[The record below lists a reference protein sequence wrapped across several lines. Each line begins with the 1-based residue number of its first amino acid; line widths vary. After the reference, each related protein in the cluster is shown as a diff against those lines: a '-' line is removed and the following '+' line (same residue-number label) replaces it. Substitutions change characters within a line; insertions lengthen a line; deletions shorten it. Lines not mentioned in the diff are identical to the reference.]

1 MHELI
6 KNENVLLPEYI
17 PDILPGREREIK
29 DISYNFKIAL
39 DGRKPQNLLVYGPP
53 GTGKTAVI
61 KHITKELED
70 YSNKVKI
77 VHINCWHIGTRYGII
92 AEMARKI
99 GFIAPTKGVSIEEIF
114 NRISEIMKK
123 RRIIVIV
130 ILDEMDKLI
139 LSGHS
144 EVLYDLSRMNE
155 VYKVKISLVGI
166 INELQLMTTLDPR
179 IRSSVINS
187 DVEFKP
193 YTVPQLKE
201 ILMERAKYAFN
212 DFEEDAIGL
221 AAAYG
226 YKLNGDA
233 RISISILLNGGRIAE
248 KNNYRRLNVESI
260 EEAFKNKS
268 YIMRKVEKKEIKLNK
283 EEKKIIDVLKKKEI
297 TSGELYKKLPDMN
310 ERTIRNYI
318 KKLKETGLI
327 EVREVVGKGK
337 TRMIKIKDNLEG

>member
-1 MHELI
+1 MQELI
-6 KNENVLLPEYI
+6 INENVLLPEYV
-17 PDILPGREREIK
+17 PEILPGREREIK
-29 DISYNFKIAL
+29 DITYNFKLAL

-53 GTGKTAVI
+53 GTGKTAVVKYI
-61 KHITKELED
+61 SREFED

-99 GFIAPTKGVSIEEIF
+99 GFMAPLKGVPIDEIF
-114 NRISEIMKK
+114 IRISEIIQKK
-123 RRIIVIV
+123 RMIVIV

-144 EVLYDLSRMNE
+144 DVLYDLSRMNE
-155 VYKVKISLVGI
+155 VYNVKISLVGI
-166 INELQLMTTLDPR
+166 INELNLITTLDPR

-193 YTVPQLKE
+193 YTVPELKN
-201 ILMERAKYAFN
+201 ILIERAKKAFYE
-212 DFEEDAIGL
+212 FEEDAIGL

-233 RISISILLNGGRIAE
+233 RISISILLNAGRIAE
-248 KNNYRRLNVESI
+248 KNDWGILNVKSV
-260 EEAFKNKS
+260 EEAFKSKS
-268 YIMRKVEKKEIKLNK
+268 YIMRKVEKNEIKLNK
-283 EEKKIIDVLKKKEI
+283 EEKKIIDILKKSEI

-318 KKLKETGLI
+318 KKLEETGLI
-327 EVREVVGKGK
+327 ELKEVVGKGK
-337 TRMIKIKDNLEG
+337 TRMIRMKDNV

>member
-1 MHELI
+1 MQELI

-17 PDILPGREREIK
+17 PDILPGREKEIK

-39 DGRKPQNLLVYGPP
+39 DGRKPENLLVYGSP
-53 GTGKTAVI
+53 GTGKTAVV
-61 KHITKELED
+61 KFITKELED

-92 AEMARKI
+92 AEMAKRI
-99 GFIAPTKGVSIEEIF
+99 GFIAPMKGMSIEDLF
-114 NRISEIMKK
+114 NRISEIILKK
-123 RRIIVIV
+123 RIIVIV

-144 EVLYDLSRMNE
+144 DILYDLSRMNE
-155 VYKVKISLVGI
+155 VYNVKISMVGI
-166 INELQLMTTLDPR
+166 INELNLITTLDPR
-179 IRSSVINS
+179 IRSSVINA

-201 ILMERAKYAFN
+201 ILNERARFAFY
-212 DFEEDAIGL
+212 DYDEDAIGL

-233 RISISILLNGGRIAE
+233 RISISILLNSGRIAE
-248 KNNYRRLNVESI
+248 KKGANKLMVEHVQ
-260 EEAFKNKS
+260 EAFKRKS
-268 YIMRKVEKKEIKLNK
+268 YIMRKVEKNEIKLNQ
-283 EEKKIIDVLKKKEI
+283 EEKKIIDILKKGEI
-297 TSGELYKKLPDMN
+297 TSGELYKKLPGMN

-318 KKLKETGLI
+318 KKLEETGLI
-327 EVREVVGKGK
+327 ELKEVVGKGK
-337 TRMIKIKDNLEG
+337 TRMIKMKDNV

>member
-1 MHELI
+1 MQELI

-17 PDILPGREREIK
+17 PDILPGREKEIK

-39 DGRKPQNLLVYGPP
+39 DGRKPENLLVYGSP
-53 GTGKTAVI
+53 GTGKTAVV
-61 KHITKELED
+61 KFITKELED

-92 AEMARKI
+92 AEMAKRI
-99 GFIAPTKGVSIEEIF
+99 GFIAPMKGMSIEDLF
-114 NRISEIMKK
+114 NRISEIILKK
-123 RRIIVIV
+123 RIIVIV

-144 EVLYDLSRMNE
+144 DILYDLSRMNE
-155 VYKVKISLVGI
+155 VYNVKISMVGI
-166 INELQLMTTLDPR
+166 INELNLITTLDPR
-179 IRSSVINS
+179 IRSSVINA

-201 ILMERAKYAFN
+201 ILNERAKYAFY
-212 DFEEDAIGL
+212 DYEEDAIGL

-233 RISISILLNGGRIAE
+233 RISISILLNSGRIAE
-248 KNNYRRLNVESI
+248 KNGANKLMVEHVQ
-260 EEAFKNKS
+260 EAFKSKS
-268 YIMRKVEKKEIKLNK
+268 YIMRKVEKNEIKLNQ
-283 EEKKIIDVLKKKEI
+283 EEKKIVDILKKGGI
-297 TSGELYKKLPDMN
+297 TSGELYKKLPEMN

-318 KKLKETGLI
+318 KKLEETGLI
-327 EVREVVGKGK
+327 ELKEVVGKGK
-337 TRMIKIKDNLEG
+337 TRMIKMKDNV

>member
-1 MHELI
+1 MDELI

-17 PDILPGREREIK
+17 PEILPGREKEIK

-99 GFIAPTKGVSIEEIF
+99 GFMAPMKGVSIEEIF
-114 NRISEIMKK
+114 TRISEIIQKK
-123 RRIIVIV
+123 RIIVIV

-139 LSGHS
+139 SSGHG

-155 VYKVKISLVGI
+155 VYNVKISLVGI
-166 INELQLMTTLDPR
+166 INELNLITTLDPR

-201 ILMERAKYAFN
+201 ILIRRAKYAFKEF
-212 DFEEDAIGL
+212 DEDAIGL

-233 RISISILLNGGRIAE
+233 RISISILLNAGRIAE
-248 KNNYRRLNVESI
+248 KNDWGILNVKSV
-260 EEAFKNKS
+260 EEAFKSKS
-268 YIMRKVEKKEIKLNK
+268 YIMRKVEKNEIQLNP
-283 EEKKIIDVLKKKEI
+283 EEKKIVNILKKGEI

-318 KKLKETGLI
+318 KKLEETGLI
-327 EVREVVGKGK
+327 ELKEVVGKGK
-337 TRMIKIKDNLEG
+337 TRMIRMKDNV

>member
-1 MHELI
+1 MQELI
-6 KNENVLLPEYI
+6 MNENVLLPEFV
-17 PDILPGREREIK
+17 PKVLPGREKEIK
-29 DISYNFKIAL
+29 EITYNFKLAL

-53 GTGKTAVI
+53 GTGKTAVVKYI
-61 KHITKELED
+61 GREFED

-99 GFIAPTKGVSIEEIF
+99 GFMAPLKGVPIDEIF
-114 NRISEIMKK
+114 IRVSEIIQKK
-123 RRIIVIV
+123 RMVVIV

-144 EVLYDLSRMNE
+144 DVLYDLSRMNE
-155 VYKVKISLVGI
+155 VYNVKISLVGI
-166 INELQLMTTLDPR
+166 INELNLITTLDPR

-193 YTVPQLKE
+193 YTVPELKN
-201 ILMERAKYAFN
+201 ILIERAKIAFYE
-212 DFEEDAIGL
+212 FEEDAIGL

-233 RISISILLNGGRIAE
+233 RISISILLNAGRIAE
-248 KNNYRRLNVESI
+248 KNDWGILNVKSV
-260 EEAFKNKS
+260 EEAFKSKS
-268 YIMRKVEKKEIKLNK
+268 YIMRKTEKIEIKLNK
-283 EEKKIIDVLKKKEI
+283 EEKRIIDILKKGEI

-310 ERTIRNYI
+310 ERTVRNYI

-327 EVREVVGKGK
+327 ELKEVVGKGK
-337 TRMIKIKDNLEG
+337 TRMIKMKDNV

>member
-1 MHELI
+1 MQELI
-6 KNENVLLPEYI
+6 MNENVLLPEFV
-17 PDILPGREREIK
+17 PKVLPGREKEIK
-29 DISYNFKIAL
+29 EITYNFKLAL

-53 GTGKTAVI
+53 GTGKTAVVKYI
-61 KHITKELED
+61 SREFED

-99 GFIAPTKGVSIEEIF
+99 GFMAPLKGVPIDEIF
-114 NRISEIMKK
+114 IRVSEIIQKK
-123 RRIIVIV
+123 RMVVIV

-144 EVLYDLSRMNE
+144 DVLYDLSRMNE
-155 VYKVKISLVGI
+155 VYNVKISLVGI
-166 INELQLMTTLDPR
+166 INELNLITTLDPR

-193 YTVPQLKE
+193 YTVPELKN
-201 ILMERAKYAFN
+201 ILIERAKIAFYE
-212 DFEEDAIGL
+212 FEEDAIGL

-233 RISISILLNGGRIAE
+233 RISISILLNAGRIAE
-248 KNNYRRLNVESI
+248 KNNWEILNVKSVEES
-260 EEAFKNKS
+260 FKSKS
-268 YIMRKVEKKEIKLNK
+268 YIMRKTEKSEVKLNK
-283 EEKKIIDVLKKKEI
+283 EEKRIIDILKKGEI

-310 ERTIRNYI
+310 ERTVRNYI

-327 EVREVVGKGK
+327 ELKEVVGKGK
-337 TRMIKIKDNLEG
+337 TRMIRMKDNI

>member
-1 MHELI
+1 MQELI

-17 PDILPGREREIK
+17 PDILPGREKEIK

-39 DGRKPQNLLVYGPP
+39 DGRKPENLLVYGSP
-53 GTGKTAVI
+53 GTGKTAVV
-61 KHITKELED
+61 KFITKELED

-92 AEMARKI
+92 AEMAKRI
-99 GFIAPTKGVSIEEIF
+99 GFIAPMKGMSIEDLF
-114 NRISEIMKK
+114 NRISEIILKK
-123 RRIIVIV
+123 RIIVIV

-144 EVLYDLSRMNE
+144 DILYDLSRMNE
-155 VYKVKISLVGI
+155 VYNVKISMVGI
-166 INELQLMTTLDPR
+166 INELNLITTLDPR
-179 IRSSVINS
+179 IRSSVINA

-201 ILMERAKYAFN
+201 ILNERAKYAFY
-212 DFEEDAIGL
+212 DYEEDAIGL

-233 RISISILLNGGRIAE
+233 RISISILLNSGRIAE
-248 KNNYRRLNVESI
+248 KKNANRLTVEHVQ
-260 EEAFKNKS
+260 EAFKSKS
-268 YIMRKVEKKEIKLNK
+268 YIMRKVEKNEIKLNP
-283 EEKKIIDVLKKKEI
+283 EEKKIIDILKKKEI

-318 KKLKETGLI
+318 KKLEETGLI
-327 EVREVVGKGK
+327 ELKEVVGKGK
-337 TRMIKIKDNLEG
+337 TRMIRMKDNV